1 MHVGDRRTARTLAL
15 DPVPALDALSLFVRW
30 AHVTGMA
37 AILGGALL
45 VWWLGVRRKGANA
58 GMVVDVAARY
68 EWIFWAAIG
77 VQVMTGVGNLG
88 AFGEALPP
96 SASNWGTKLIVKLV
110 AVLALAILSVPRTLA
125 VVAMAGDERPRP
137 GLLSA
142 LYGGTTAIVVAIAGL
157 AVWLAHG

>member
-1 MHVGDRRTARTLAL
+1 
-15 DPVPALDALSLFVRW
+15 
-30 AHVTGMA
+30 MA

-45 VWWLGVRRKGANA
+45 VWWLGVRRNGTTA
-58 GMVVDVAARY
+58 GIVVNVAQRY

-88 AFGEALPP
+88 AFGDGLPSP
-96 SASNWGTKLIVKLV
+96 DSAWGTKLIVKLV

-125 VVAMAGDERPRP
+125 VVAMTADTTPRP
-137 GLLSA
+137 GLVSA
-142 LYGGTTAIVVAIAGL
+142 LYGGTTAIVVGIAGL

>member
-1 MHVGDRRTARTLAL
+1 
-15 DPVPALDALSLFVRW
+15 
-30 AHVTGMA
+30 MA

-45 VWWLGVRRKGANA
+45 VWWLGVLRDGADD
-58 GMVVDVAARY
+58 GRTVVDVAERY

-88 AFGEALPP
+88 AFGDALPP
-96 SASNWGTKLIVKLV
+96 SDSAFGTKLIVKLV
-110 AVLALAILSVPRTLA
+110 AVLALAILSVPRTIA
-125 VVAMAGDERPRP
+125 VVAMAGDKTPRP

-142 LYGGTTAIVVAIAGL
+142 MYGGTTLMVVAIAGI